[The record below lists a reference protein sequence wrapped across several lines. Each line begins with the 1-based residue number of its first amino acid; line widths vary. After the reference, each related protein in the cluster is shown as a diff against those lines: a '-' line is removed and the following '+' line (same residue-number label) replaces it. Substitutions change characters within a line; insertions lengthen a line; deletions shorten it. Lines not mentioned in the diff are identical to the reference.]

1 MKNIKLRKSSTNKF
15 ISGVCGGIAEA
26 LGIDATIV
34 RLIWAVL
41 TIVTG
46 IVWGV
51 VLYIL
56 ASIIMPEE
64 DDL

>member
-1 MKNIKLRKSSTNKF
+1 MKNIKLRRSATNKF
-15 ISGVCGGIAEA
+15 ICGVCGGIAEA